1 VLPAV
6 FITIMKDRPTD
17 TLLELKKEIADGT
30 LKDIPFVHPKSKHA
44 PDEKCDTCLG
54 TGWKLIYKHK
64 FTVLEGKYSYKDC
77 FGFFCACTWFS
88 QEDTK
93 LVNEMFSSLNG
104 R

>member
-1 VLPAV
+1 
-6 FITIMKDRPTD
+6 MKDRPTN

-30 LKDIPFVHPKSKHA
+30 LTEIPFVNPKSKHA

-64 FTVLEGKYSYKDC
+64 FTVLEGNYSYKDC
-77 FGFFCACTWFS
+77 FGFFCECTFFS
-88 QEDTK
+88 KEDAK
-93 LVNEMFSSLNG
+93 LVNGMFSSLNG